1 MKNIDE
7 ARNYFIEEIKQSE
20 LKSEELKKACK
31 VLWGAQR
38 ACKVLIYIEHL
49 LILVSSITGCVYI
62 SVFAS
67 LVGISVCI
75 VSYAVEKTFCAVTTV
90 IKKYKSMIKKRKK
103 KHDKIPVEKSK
114 ISQKP

>member
-1 MKNIDE
+1 MRSSKKL
-7 ARNYFIEEIKQSE
+7 ARFY
-20 LKSEELKKACK
+20 EELKKLA
-31 VLWGAQR
+31 R
-38 ACKVLIYIEHL
+38 FL

>member
-7 ARNYFIEEIKQSE
+7 ARNYFIEETKQSE
-20 LKSEELKKACK
+20 LKSEELKK
-31 VLWGAQR
+31 